1 MLFEDTSRNGEAVRN
16 SEPTRQRIKSGQ
28 PYSDDLRSRVI
39 SAIENGASYRQAA
52 ARHGVSASVA
62 LKWMRRFRETGS
74 AAARPMGGARRAG
87 LKGKTG

>member
-52 ARHGVSASVA
+52 ALARATDDRLPHGATN
-62 LKWMRRFRETGS
+62 RGFPRP
-74 AAARPMGGARRAG
+74 AACAAPR
-87 LKGKTG
+87 